1 MVVAFLSFFLTLNF
15 PYCTFPFLSFPL
27 SQLCSTCLW
36 QSELVDC
43 DCIHDVVKC
52 EKISEVTLGTP
63 DVKSGPTRCQKELE
77 DQREGQ
83 SCSQSR
89 A

>member
-1 MVVAFLSFFLTLNF
+1 MPHLGS
-15 PYCTFPFLSFPL
+15 TFNL
-27 SQLCSTCLW
+27 QVKCNTW

-52 EKISEVTLGTP
+52 KKILEVTLGTP

-77 DQREGQ
+77 D
-83 SCSQSR
+83 
-89 A
+89 